1 MYSVLRP
8 QHKKDANNFK
18 RVQERATKMVR
29 GMEHVLY
36 EDRLREVGL
45 PTLEKWKFWGAL
57 TVA

>member
-1 MYSVLRP
+1 
-8 QHKKDANNFK
+8 
-18 RVQERATKMVR
+18 MVR

-45 PTLEKWKFWGAL
+45 PTLEKWKFWGDL